1 MCDKRDTQKRWMKI
15 LKSCVK
21 KLKFSTEKSKKK
33 SISTHC
39 CGTQQVLPIKK
50 HENEACQLQLSAL
63 FLFSCTEH
71 FVK

>member
-1 MCDKRDTQKRWMKI
+1 MCDKRDTQKRWMKNF
-15 LKSCVK
+15 K
-21 KLKFSTEKSKKK
+21 KLGEEAKIFNWKVEKK

-63 FLFSCTEH
+63 FLFSYTEH